1 VFISVSSSSGFR
13 GLFCGDFFADSRGT
27 RFALPMR
34 DALVIGFD
42 LPNSR
47 GVDDALAKPAF
58 VALRELSPL
67 VRPPPPVNPDVNLLS
82 MDVMAP

>member
-1 VFISVSSSSGFR
+1 
-13 GLFCGDFFADSRGT
+13 
-27 RFALPMR
+27 MR

-47 GVDDALAKPAF
+47 GVDDALAKPVF

-82 MDVMAP
+82 MDVMLGGGARGAQLRLVGCAHGVRRAQ